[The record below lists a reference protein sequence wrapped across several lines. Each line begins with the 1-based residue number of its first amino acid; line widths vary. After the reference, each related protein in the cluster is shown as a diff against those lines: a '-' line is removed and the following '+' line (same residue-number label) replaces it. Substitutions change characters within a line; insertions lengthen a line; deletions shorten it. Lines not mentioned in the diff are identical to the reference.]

1 MENNTTNTPKQ
12 SEQTQEKEKS
22 DITKTE
28 QEQSTIEMTQL
39 IYFDFS
45 LK

>member
-12 SEQTQEKEKS
+12 SEQTQEKEKP

-28 QEQSTIEMTQL
+28 QEQSSIEMTQL